1 LASITSKCGHAVCL
15 IRSVIQPAQLL
26 ALSLIALGASTL
38 HGVRYSNAAVPGTP
52 GLLVATGAGAGSA
65 SVANA
70 RERATRMCVSTR
82 TRGRHASDCAEQ

>member
-1 LASITSKCGHAVCL
+1 
-15 IRSVIQPAQLL
+15 VIQPAQLL

-38 HGVRYSNAAVPGTP
+38 HGVRYANAPVPGTP
-52 GLLVATGAGAGSA
+52 RPLIASGAGAAST

-70 RERATRMCVSTR
+70 RDRAARMCVSTR